1 MPNSNY
7 SEELWKQIMIQAEL
21 NMLSEE
27 RKCSLYRRI
36 YIPMQVRNGGYSE
49 LSKEDKMIFLQGVS
63 DGSWDKGGNHIGNN
77 SNPYIQSKN
86 RISD

>member
-1 MPNSNY
+1 M
-7 SEELWKQIMIQAEL
+7 K
-21 NMLSEE
+21 
-27 RKCSLYRRI
+27 
-36 YIPMQVRNGGYSE
+36 VRNGGYSE